1 MEASF
6 KQRCHRYGGPAT
18 IYLDEVAEH
27 AREVKSRHPVQN
39 LNHLESVFIAEAIY
53 GSLILA
59 EGAFRGIFPAIL
71 H

>member
-1 MEASF
+1 M
-6 KQRCHRYGGPAT
+6 
-18 IYLDEVAEH
+18 LDEVKSKA
-27 AREVKSRHPVQN
+27 ARAI